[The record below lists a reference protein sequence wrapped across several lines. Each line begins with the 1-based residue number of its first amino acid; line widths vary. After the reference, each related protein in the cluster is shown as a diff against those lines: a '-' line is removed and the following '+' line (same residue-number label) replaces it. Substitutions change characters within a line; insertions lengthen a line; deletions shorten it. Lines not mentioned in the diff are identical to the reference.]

1 MDCGSRVTLQHFG
14 VPKMYA
20 YSSRRSPWSLG
31 HRVFVG
37 KKKLRFV
44 RFRHEPSETW
54 CLFSGQGKA
63 VGTLHSLKKKNL
75 SLSLVCS
82 SGGTFKEPL
91 YVMSAQFFFFFFFQ
105 ENLPLES
112 FQLIPEQLIWLRVK
126 VTSSHFISDL
136 SKYLL
141 YSFEVQTKHYLE
153 RYLQTFDGQY
163 K

>member
-1 MDCGSRVTLQHFG
+1 
-14 VPKMYA
+14 
-20 YSSRRSPWSLG
+20 
-31 HRVFVG
+31 
-37 KKKLRFV
+37 
-44 RFRHEPSETW
+44 
-54 CLFSGQGKA
+54 
-63 VGTLHSLKKKNL
+63 
-75 SLSLVCS
+75 
-82 SGGTFKEPL
+82 
-91 YVMSAQFFFFFFFQ
+91 MSAQFFFFFFFQ

-163 K
+163 KWPAFCNLVKTPTETHEMESDHRGRS

>member
-1 MDCGSRVTLQHFG
+1 MTLQISDKWSNHANRRCSSEPSEFSVLRAEAEVLSECLWVDCGSRVTLQHFG

-91 YVMSAQFFFFFFFQ
+91 YVMSAQFFFSRRIFLS
-105 ENLPLES
+105 NH
-112 FQLIPEQLIWLRVK
+112 
-126 VTSSHFISDL
+126 SSSSQNSLF
-136 SKYLL
+136 
-141 YSFEVQTKHYLE
+141 
-153 RYLQTFDGQY
+153 G
-163 K
+163 